1 MTRLGGP
8 AARRPDG
15 STSVRAFAPGSV
27 GNVGPGL
34 DIMGL
39 ALAGAGD
46 IVEAALATEPGV
58 VVLDAGHPDLPLE
71 AGANTAALA
80 AQAVLRC
87 AGRPDGGLSLRITKG
102 LPLSGGQ
109 GGSAASA
116 VAGAVA
122 TNALFDLGLSERQ
135 LVESSLA
142 AEACVAGWHLDNILP
157 SLLGG
162 IVLIRD
168 ASVYDYVKLPVP
180 AGLRVIVAHP
190 GQQLRT
196 ADGRAVLPREVPRD
210 LAMYQAAQVA
220 AITLA
225 FATGDLALLRRA
237 LDDRIAEPARAP
249 LLPGFEQAKQAA
261 LDAGAFGC
269 SISGSGPTSFAFA
282 GDDAAAERIAAA
294 MRTAYETAGV
304 PCTVRVTRVS
314 LTGARVEAGT

>member
-1 MTRLGGP
+1 MTRGGTSSARRLGGP
-8 AARRPDG
+8 
-15 STSVRAFAPGSV
+15 TSMRAFAPGSV

-34 DIMGL
+34 DIMGM

-46 IVEAALATEPGV
+46 VVEAAATAGPGV
-58 VVLDAGHPDLPLE
+58 VVLDPGHPDLPRE

-80 AQAVLRC
+80 AQAVLRS
-87 AGRPDGGLSLRITKG
+87 AGQADRGLSLRITKG

-122 TNALFDLGLSERQ
+122 TNALFSLGLTERQ
-135 LVESSLA
+135 LLESALA

-157 SLLGG
+157 SLIGG

-168 ASVYDYVKLPVP
+168 ASACDYVRLPVP
-180 AGLRVIVAHP
+180 PGLRVVVAHP
-190 GQQLRT
+190 GQRLRT
-196 ADGRAVLPREVPRD
+196 ALGRAVLPPEVPRD

-220 AITLA
+220 AMTLA
-225 FATGDLALLRRA
+225 FATGDLALLGRA

-249 LLPGFEQAKQAA
+249 LLPGFVRAKQAA

-269 SISGSGPTSFAFA
+269 SISGSGPTAFAFA
-282 GDDAAAERIAAA
+282 GDDAVAGRIAAA
-294 MRTAYETAGV
+294 MRTAYEAEGV
-304 PCTVRVTRVS
+304 PCAVRVTQVS
-314 LTGARVEAGT
+314 VTGARVEAGT